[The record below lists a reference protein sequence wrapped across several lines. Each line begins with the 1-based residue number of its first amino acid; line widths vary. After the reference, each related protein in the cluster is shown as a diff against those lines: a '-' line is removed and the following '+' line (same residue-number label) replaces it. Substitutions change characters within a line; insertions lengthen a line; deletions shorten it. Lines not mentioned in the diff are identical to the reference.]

1 MFRVKKDS
9 QAMPNHNSNKPS
21 HQEVQQRLRP
31 LYSNPNLWAAFV
43 EYVECMTASQHRTLE
58 TAATMERVAH
68 AQGYI
73 KALADLK
80 RLELIKN
87 A

>member
-1 MFRVKKDS
+1 
-9 QAMPNHNSNKPS
+9 
-21 HQEVQQRLRP
+21 
-31 LYSNPNLWAAFV
+31 LWAAFV
-43 EYVECMTASQHRTLE
+43 EYVECMTDSQHRTLE